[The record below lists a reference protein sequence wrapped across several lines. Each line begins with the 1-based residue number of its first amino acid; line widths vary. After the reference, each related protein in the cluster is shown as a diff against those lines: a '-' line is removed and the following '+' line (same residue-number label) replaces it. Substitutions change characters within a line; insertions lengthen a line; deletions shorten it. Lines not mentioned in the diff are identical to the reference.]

1 MKKTTE
7 ISPLR
12 KIMYYGGMIL
22 GVIGMILFFST
33 FLAFFNMD
41 PFASSLESVMIRP
54 VIGIVLT
61 IVGSLINQVGRAG
74 FAGSGVVLNPTQA
87 RKDLEPYSRQFGGMI
102 SDGLEEINRTES
114 TNETIK
120 VRCKSCQALNDEKA
134 KFCQECGQ
142 PL

>member
-22 GVIGMILFFST
+22 TVIGVLIFMST
-33 FLAFFNMD
+33 FLTRFSSD
-41 PFASSLESVMIRP
+41 PFDMNPNSFMTRP
-54 VIGIVLT
+54 LGGMALVV
-61 IVGSLINQVGRAG
+61 VGQIIAQVGRAG
-74 FAGSGVVLNPTQA
+74 FAGSGVVLNPKQA

-102 SDGLEEINRTES
+102 SDGLEEINRPES